1 MKTILIAAV
10 VALCA
15 AVAVPA
21 VAQKGGKGK
30 KDRGSSHKP
39 DVIAL
44 PPGFQPEGITTSKR
58 HTFFVGS
65 RDSGAIY
72 KGSLRTGEGTTL
84 VPGDPDP
91 ASVPDDRGAT
101 GLKVDRYGRLF
112 ASGANTQH
120 IRVYD
125 AGTGAE
131 LRDYFAGTDAGFI
144 NDVII
149 TKQGAYFTDSNNPR
163 LYFIPFGMDG
173 ALGELERITVGGEF
187 AQTPGFNLNGIEKA
201 KGGKTL
207 ILIKSVSGELFTAD
221 AVTSGTTAAKKVPVS
236 GGDGEI
242 DEGDGIMRKGRKLYV
257 VENQDDR
264 VTVVRLRR
272 NLSEGRIV
280 REIDSDLFVV
290 PTTIARSGGRN
301 YVVNAKFGRPNPDNS
316 FEVVKVP
323 KK

>member
-1 MKTILIAAV
+1 MNRILIALALV
-10 VALCA
+10 LCA

-21 VAQKGGKGK
+21 VAHQGKGK
-30 KDRGSSHKP
+30 RP
-39 DVIAL
+39 DEIAL
-44 PPGFQPEGITTSKR
+44 PKGFQPEGITTWKR

-65 RDSGAIY
+65 RDNGAIY
-72 KGSLRTGEGTTL
+72 RGNLRTGEGAIL
-84 VPGDPDP
+84 VPGADP
-91 ASVPDDRGAT
+91 SVPDDDRAAT
-101 GLKVDRYGRLF
+101 GLKVDRFGRLF
-112 ASGANTQH
+112 ASGADSH
-120 IRVYD
+120 VIRVYNARTGEEIRKYPV
-125 AGTGAE
+125 AGS
-131 LRDYFAGTDAGFI
+131 GFI

-149 TKQGAYFTDSNNPR
+149 TRQGAYFTDSANPR
-163 LYFIPFGMDG
+163 LYFIPFGEKG
-173 ALGELERITVGGEF
+173 ELGELETITVGGDF
-187 AQTPGFNLNGIEKA
+187 TQTAGFNLNGIEQA

-207 ILIKSVSGELFTAD
+207 ILIKSSTGELFTAD
-221 AVTSGTTAAKKVPVS
+221 AVTSGTTAATKVPVS

-264 VTVVRLRR
+264 VTIVRLRR

-301 YVVNAKFGRPNPDNS
+301 YVVNAKFNRPNPDNT

-323 KK
+323 RR

>member
-1 MKTILIAAV
+1 MKTILIAIV

-21 VAQKGGKGK
+21 VAQKGGK
-30 KDRGSSHKP
+30 KDHRSSHKP

-44 PPGFQPEGITTSKR
+44 PNGFQPEGITTSKR

-65 RDSGAIY
+65 RDNGAIY
-72 KGSLRTGEGTTL
+72 RGDLRTGEGAIL
-84 VPGDPDP
+84 VPGASP
-91 ASVPDDRGAT
+91 SVPGDDRAAT
-101 GLKVDRYGRLF
+101 GLKVDRFGRLF
-112 ASGANTQH
+112 ASGADSH
-120 IRVYD
+120 VIRVYN
-125 AGTGAE
+125 ATTGSE
-131 LRDYFAGTDAGFI
+131 IRNYLIPTSGFI
-144 NDVII
+144 NDVIV
-149 TKQGAYFTDSNNPR
+149 TRQGAYFTDSNNPR
-163 LYFIPFGMDG
+163 LYFIPFGDEG
-173 ALGELERITVGGEF
+173 ELGELQTITVGGEF

-201 KGGKTL
+201 RGGRTL

-221 AVTSGTTAAKKVPVS
+221 AVTSGITAAKKVPVT

-272 NLSEGRIV
+272 NLGEGRIV

-301 YVVNAKFGRPNPDNS
+301 YVVNAKFGRPNADNS

>member
-1 MKTILIAAV
+1 MRRILIALSLV
-10 VALCA
+10 LCA

-21 VAQKGGKGK
+21 VAHQGKGK
-30 KDRGSSHKP
+30 SNNKRP
-39 DVIAL
+39 NVIEL
-44 PPGFQPEGITTSKR
+44 PTGFQPEGITTWKR

-65 RDSGAIY
+65 RDNGAIY
-72 KGSLRTGEGTTL
+72 RGSLRTGEGSIL
-84 VPGDPDP
+84 VPGASPSLP
-91 ASVPDDRGAT
+91 ADDRGAT
-101 GLKVDRYGRLF
+101 GLKVDRFGRLF
-112 ASGANTQH
+112 VSGADSH
-120 IRVYD
+120 FIRVYD
-125 AGTGAE
+125 ARTGDEIRTYAVP
-131 LRDYFAGTDAGFI
+131 TSGFI

-149 TKQGAYFTDSNNPR
+149 TRQGAYFTDSMHPR
-163 LYFIPFGMDG
+163 LYFVPFGEHG
-173 ALGELERITVGGEF
+173 ALGELQTITVGGDF
-187 AQTPGFNLNGIEKA
+187 QQTAGFNLNGIEQA

-207 ILIKSVSGELFTAD
+207 ILIKSSTGELFTAD
-221 AVTSGTTAAKKVPVS
+221 AVTSGTTAARKVAVT

-242 DEGDGIMRKGRKLYV
+242 DEGDGILRKGRKLYV

-290 PTTIARSGGRN
+290 PTTIARSGGRS
-301 YVVNAKFGRPNPDNS
+301 YVVNAKFNRPNPDNS

>member
-1 MKTILIAAV
+1 MRTILIAAA

-21 VAQKGGKGK
+21 VAHQGKGK
-30 KDRGSSHKP
+30 QKGHKP
-39 DVIAL
+39 EVIAL
-44 PPGFQPEGITTSKR
+44 PNGFQPEGITTAKK

-65 RDSGAIY
+65 RDNGAIY
-72 KGSLRTGEGTTL
+72 RGSLRTGEGAIL
-84 VPGDPDP
+84 VKGAEP
-91 ASVPDDRGAT
+91 SVLGDDRAAT
-101 GLKVDRYGRLF
+101 GLKVDRFNRLF
-112 ASGANTQH
+112 ASGADSKH

-125 AGTGAE
+125 ASTGAE

-163 LYFIPFGMDG
+163 LYFIPFGKDG
-173 ALGELERITVGGEF
+173 ALGELQRITVGGEF

-207 ILIKSVSGELFTAD
+207 ILIKSMTGELFTAD
-221 AVTSGTTAAKKVPVS
+221 AVTSGTTAAKKVAVS
-236 GGDGEI
+236 GGDGELAA
-242 DEGDGIMRKGRKLYV
+242 GDGIMRKGRKLYV

-280 REIDSDLFVV
+280 REIDSDLFEV

-301 YVVNAKFGRPNPDNS
+301 YVVNAKFNRPNPDNS

-323 KK
+323 KR